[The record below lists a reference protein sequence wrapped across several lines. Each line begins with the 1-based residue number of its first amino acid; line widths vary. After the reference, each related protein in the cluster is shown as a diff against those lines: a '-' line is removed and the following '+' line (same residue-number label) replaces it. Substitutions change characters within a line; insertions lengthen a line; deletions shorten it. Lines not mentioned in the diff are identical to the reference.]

1 MCVACLARG
10 GGIKVVAEPAPST
23 MGNALPKI
31 LGTGVIGIIVG
42 FIVVRAAG
50 RKKVIA
56 DKPIPM
62 DIAPS
67 ATESDE
73 LITNEKLATFRPRR
87 VVILFGPP
95 GAGKGTH
102 GPKIENKLGIP
113 AISTGD
119 MLRAAIAAG
128 TEVGKQAEQLLKAGK
143 LVSDSVVVGI
153 IKDRITHDDCKTGFI
168 LDGFPRTLDQAKAV
182 DALLAETGERVT
194 DVCSLEVPDSVLQER
209 ICGRW
214 IHKTS
219 GRSYH
224 VKFAPPKSL
233 QPGDEPTKENMKDDE
248 TGEGL
253 IQRPDD
259 TANALVQRLA
269 EYHKQTMPVLEH
281 YKPTGVVVTAN
292 ANQAMDAVWA
302 ELEAGLSRASA

>member
-1 MCVACLARG
+1 
-10 GGIKVVAEPAPST
+10 
-23 MGNALPKI
+23 MGNALPKM
-31 LGTGVIGIIVG
+31 LGTGVIGIVLG
-42 FIVVRAAG
+42 FIAATST
-50 RKKVIA
+50 RKKVA
-56 DKPIPM
+56 NKPITM
-62 DIAPS
+62 DTVPS
-67 ATESDE
+67 ARESDE
-73 LITNEKLATFRPRR
+73 LTPTEKLEGFWPRK

-113 AISTGD
+113 ALSTGD
-119 MLRAAIAAG
+119 MLRAAVAAG
-128 TEVGKQAEQLLKAGK
+128 SEVGKQAEQVMKAGK
-143 LVSDSVVVGI
+143 LVSDGLVVGI
-153 IKDRITHDDCKTGFI
+153 IKDRIQQDDCKTGFI
-168 LDGFPRTLDQAKAV
+168 LDGFPRTLEQAKAV
-182 DALLAETGERVT
+182 DKVLAETGESVT

-214 IHKTS
+214 IHKQS

-233 QPGDEPTKENMKDDE
+233 NPDEQPTKENMKDDV

-259 TANALVQRLA
+259 TADALAQRLQG
-269 EYHKQTMPVLEH
+269 YHEQTVPVLRH
-281 YKPTGVVVTAN
+281 YQPSGVVVTAN
-292 ANQAMDAVWA
+292 ANQPMDNVWA

>member
-1 MCVACLARG
+1 
-10 GGIKVVAEPAPST
+10 
-23 MGNALPKI
+23 MGNALPKM
-31 LGTGVIGIIVG
+31 LGTGVIGIVMG
-42 FIVVRAAG
+42 FIAARAAG

-56 DKPIPM
+56 DQPTTM
-62 DIAPS
+62 DTVPS

-73 LITNEKLATFRPRR
+73 LTADTKLENFWPRKI
-87 VVILFGPP
+87 VILFGPP

-102 GPKIENKLGIP
+102 SPKIENKLGIP
-113 AISTGD
+113 ALSTGD

-128 TEVGKQAEQLLKAGK
+128 TEVGKQAEQVMKAGK
-143 LVSDSVVVGI
+143 LVTDSLVVSM
-153 IKDRITHDDCKTGFI
+153 IKDRIRHDDCKTGFI
-168 LDGFPRTLDQAKAV
+168 LDGFPRTLEQAEAV

-194 DVCSLEVPDSVLQER
+194 DVCSLEVPDGVLQER

-214 IHKTS
+214 IHKSS

-248 TGEGL
+248 TGEDL

-269 EYHKQTMPVLEH
+269 SYHEKTVPVLEH
-281 YKPTGVVVTAN
+281 YKPSGVVVTAN
-292 ANQAMDAVWA
+292 ANQAMGAVWA